1 MRVLL
6 VQHSA
11 ANTDSYPLGLA
22 VVAAVLQD
30 AGHAVAFL
38 DLALEKGDPVEILVR
53 TAERERVE
61 ALGFTLMTPQYEEYL
76 ALAAGFRP
84 RLPSVRVIAGGPHT
98 SAVPEETLRE
108 GAVDIAVTAEA
119 ESMAAQLFEAL
130 EKGTDL
136 AAVPGIAYLDAAGRC
151 QRTPDPALISD
162 LDATPPVPLELF
174 RPDRYRGTLRG
185 RRMANVQASRGC
197 PFRCLY
203 CLRGPASG
211 RRFRPRRLDAVLG
224 EIRRLHDDYGI
235 RALSFVDDIFTF
247 DMERTARLCEMLR
260 AEPYR
265 LPWMCETRADRVDD
279 ALLAGMKRA
288 GCVSIDF
295 GVESGS
301 EMILERLRK
310 RISKDTLRRAFRGC
324 RRAGIATR
332 AFFMLGTPW
341 ETDETVEETIAFARE
356 LRPTV
361 SVFFLAMPYPGTELR
376 EAFLAAGWPVPT
388 RYGDYGHYV
397 EASGFR
403 SADRA
408 DDPPNPH
415 TRFVR
420 ACKHATRQ
428 AVWAQLSR
436 PQYYPEVISGYLTR
450 YSPGEF
456 ASRVARRGWR
466 LFR

>member
-1 MRVLL
+1 VRVLL

-22 VVAAVLQD
+22 CVAGILQN
-30 AGHAVAFL
+30 AGHSVAFL
-38 DLALEKGDPVEILVR
+38 DLALEEGDPVEILVR
-53 TAERERVE
+53 TAERERAA
-61 ALGFTLMTPQYEEYL
+61 ALGVTLMTPQYEEYL

-84 RLPSVRVIAGGPHT
+84 RLPSVRVIAGGPHV

-119 ESMAAQLFEAL
+119 ERMAAQLFEAL

-136 AAVPGIAYLDAAGRC
+136 GAVPGVAYLDGAARC
-151 QRTPDPALISD
+151 QRTPDPALISN
-162 LDATPPVPLELF
+162 LDAAPAAPLELF
-174 RPDRYRGTLRG
+174 RPDRYRGRLRG
-185 RRMANVQASRGC
+185 LRMANVQASRGC

-211 RRFRPRRLDAVLG
+211 RRFRPRGLDAVLS

-247 DMERTARLCEMLR
+247 DMDRTARLCGMLR

-265 LPWMCETRADRVDD
+265 LRWMCETRADRVDE
-279 ALLAGMKRA
+279 ALLATMKRA

-310 RISKDTLRRAFRGC
+310 RISKDMVRRAFRGC
-324 RRAGIATR
+324 RKIGMPTR

-376 EAFLAAGWPVPT
+376 EAFLEAGWPLPA
-388 RYGDYGHYV
+388 RYGGRGHYV
-397 EASGFR
+397 EAGGFH
-403 SADRA
+403 SAERPG
-408 DDPPNPH
+408 DPPNPH
-415 TRFVR
+415 TRFIR
-420 ACKHATRQ
+420 ACRHATRR

-466 LFR
+466 LLR